1 MFSVRYFFSV
11 QVLLAGVFVLLP
23 FYVHSQ
29 PCVFVPVEEINS
41 CEVDEYGNSI
51 SEQIQGMVCPFPT
64 LREAMADE
72 RMAQII
78 AGRNVFQTIESN
90 DVVRLKEGVGAVIA
104 FNPLKNKINE
114 TYRDFYKVAQTDFTL
129 NIATYPADIKKG
141 TCLDHSTIIKRPA
154 SADAKED
161 LEKEVLLD
169 EEQVQSTSD
178 TLGVEREVDGIF
190 GDYVAV
196 EGKSP
201 RHFELRK
208 GQDGKVIIC
217 EASKKSLSE
226 RMDLY
231 CGGDHNDD
239 KCEDEMPPLCS
250 EWDENNAQFAG
261 RKHSCSTLDAFENE
275 SADFLLNNMT
285 MNNFCLPGKCSYYM
299 QLLQRVRKD
308 GEEHCVENH
317 AIVHCGPRKK
327 ERKYNLNIKVVD
339 DFCEDFN
346 IMCVPPDQVAS
357 ELAATPPE
365 EEVEVEEGS

>member
-1 MFSVRYFFSV
+1 MFCIKYSFYAHI
-11 QVLLAGVFVLLP
+11 LLTGVFVLLP
-23 FYVHSQ
+23 FYVHSK

-41 CEVDEYGNSI
+41 CEADEYGNSI
-51 SEQIQGMVCPFPT
+51 SGQMQEMVCPFPT
-64 LREAMADE
+64 LKEAMADE
-72 RMAQII
+72 RMAEII

-141 TCLDHSTIIKRPA
+141 TCLDHSTIIKSPT

-161 LEKEVLLD
+161 SEKEVLLD

-178 TLGVEREVDGIF
+178 TLGVEREVDGVF
-190 GDYVAV
+190 GDYAAV
-196 EGKSP
+196 EGKQA

-208 GQDGKVIIC
+208 GQDGKIIIC
-217 EASKKSLSE
+217 EASKKSLTE

-231 CGGDHNDD
+231 CAGDHNDD
-239 KCEDEMPPLCS
+239 KCEEAMPSLCS
-250 EWDENNAQFAG
+250 DWDENNAQFAG

-275 SADFLLNNMT
+275 SSDFLLHNTT
-285 MNNFCLPGKCSYYM
+285 MNNFCPGQCSYYI
-299 QLLQRVRKD
+299 QLLQRVRKE

-317 AIVHCGPRKK
+317 AIIHCGPRKK

-346 IMCVPPDQVAS
+346 IMCVPAS
-357 ELAATPPE
+357 QLAATPLE
-365 EEVEVEEGS
+365 ENS